1 MLQYICASY
10 LHTYT
15 RILRAVEMEV
25 QGGAGAEGPVLQ
37 AFTESAEVL
46 GLLGNLPSVVS
57 ELHTR
62 ENAEQRFTGRFACIP
77 ERGV

>member
-1 MLQYICASY
+1 
-10 LHTYT
+10 
-15 RILRAVEMEV
+15 MEV